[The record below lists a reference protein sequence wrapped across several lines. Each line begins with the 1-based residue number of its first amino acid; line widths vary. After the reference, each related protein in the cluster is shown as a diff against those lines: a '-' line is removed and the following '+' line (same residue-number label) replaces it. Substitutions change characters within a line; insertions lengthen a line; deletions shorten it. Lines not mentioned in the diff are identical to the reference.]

1 MQRVARCQPSCV
13 AGLLQCPRVD
23 GLGIVVNSR
32 RMRSR
37 YAIVGTGAR
46 AEMFVRAIAGSH
58 ADTSLVAFADVNQV
72 RMDAHNRLLTSL
84 GAAEVATYRPDQFGL
99 MLDKEQV
106 DVVLVTS
113 VDRTHD
119 EYIVAAL
126 DAGRDVITE

>member
-1 MQRVARCQPSCV
+1 M
-13 AGLLQCPRVD
+13 
-23 GLGIVVNSR
+23 SR
-32 RMRSR
+32 RTR

-46 AEMFVRAIAGSH
+46 AEMYVRALVVEHSAT
-58 ADTSLVAFADVNQV
+58 AELVAFADVNTR
-72 RMDAHNRLLTSL
+72 RMDAYNRLLAEL
-84 GAAEVATYRPDQFGL
+84 GARPVPTYEATGQFGL

-126 DAGRDVITE
+126 DAGRDAISEKPMTVDAPRCRRILD